1 MVADYRMA
9 KYVSLFSQFYH
20 FLKYSIERPV
30 PMHLEHGMFIISVDV
45 DAGSKNLGVMN
56 RGRNDLNVNKY
67 ISEYRIGEI
76 EENALPMLVKAF
88 DDFEIPVTFAVRGQ
102 LTELNDSVLE
112 ILRRSA
118 VKHDIGAHGYYHT
131 EFTNLSH
138 SDAEH
143 ELSMIS
149 AGLKK
154 FGIVPKSFV
163 FPRNSVAHLD
173 LLERHG
179 YECYRGYGNFK
190 EDCMLIDRN
199 GELYN
204 IHPSLY
210 LDEGTRYAC
219 LRRILDI
226 SIAKNLPF
234 HVWFHPWSFG
244 ETEEALQKFITKV
257 FTPFFSYA
265 KRKERNNLLSF
276 ETMLSATLNVE
287 SMKNDTVS

>member
-1 MVADYRMA
+1 MA
-9 KYVSLFSQFYH
+9 FPEGARERARAPFSQLAH
-20 FLKYSIERPV
+20 FLAYSIERPK
-30 PMHLEHGMFIISVDV
+30 MHLKQGMFIVSIDV
-45 DAGSKNLGVMN
+45 DAGSRELGVMN
-56 RGRNDLNVNKY
+56 KGENDLNVSKCN
-67 ISEYRIGEI
+67 SEYRIGAI
-76 EENALPMLVKAF
+76 EEDVLPLFVETF
-88 DDFEIPVTFAVRGQ
+88 DDFGIPATFAVRGQ
-102 LTELNDSVLE
+102 LTEVNGSVLE
-112 ILRRSA
+112 VLLRSA

-131 EFTNLSH
+131 EFTNLSY
-138 SDAEH
+138 SDAEN

-163 FPRNSVAHLD
+163 FPRNSVAYLD

-179 YECYRGYGNFK
+179 YKCYRGYGNFMK
-190 EDCMLIDRN
+190 DRMLIEKR

-210 LDEGTRYAC
+210 LDEGTRLAC

-244 ETEEALQKFITKV
+244 ETEEAVQKFITKV

-265 KRKERNNLLSF
+265 KRKERDDKLSF
-276 ETMLSATLNVE
+276 ETMLSAALNVE
-287 SMKNDTVS
+287 NMKNDTIS

>member
-1 MVADYRMA
+1 
-9 KYVSLFSQFYH
+9 
-20 FLKYSIERPV
+20 
-30 PMHLEHGMFIISVDV
+30 MHLEHGMFIISIDVDV
-45 DAGSKNLGVMN
+45 GSRKLGVVN
-56 RGRNDLNVNKY
+56 KGKNDLNVNKY

-76 EENALPMLVKAF
+76 EENALPILVEIF
-88 DDFEIPVTFAVRGQ
+88 DGFEIPVTFAVRGQ
-102 LTELNDSVLE
+102 LTEVNDSVLE
-112 ILRRSA
+112 VLRRSA

-131 EFTNLSH
+131 EFTNLSYG
-138 SDAEH
+138 DAEN

-149 AGLKK
+149 TGLKK
-154 FGIVPKSFV
+154 FGIVPQSFV

-179 YECYRGYGNFK
+179 YECYRGYGNFRR
-190 EDCMLIDRN
+190 DCMLIDRS

-210 LDEGTRYAC
+210 LDEGTRPAY

-226 SIAKNLPF
+226 SIAKKLPF

-257 FTPFFSYA
+257 LTPFFSYA
-265 KRKERNNLLSF
+265 KRKERDNTLSF
-276 ETMLSATLNVE
+276 ETMLSAALKVE
-287 SMKNDTVS
+287 NMKNNAVS

>member
-1 MVADYRMA
+1 MMAGCRMA

-20 FLKYSIERPV
+20 FLRYSVGRRV
-30 PMHLEHGMFIISVDV
+30 PTHLEHGIFIVSVDV
-45 DAGSKNLGVMN
+45 DVGSKKLGVIN
-56 RGRNDLNVNKY
+56 NGKNDLNVNKY

-76 EENALPMLVKAF
+76 EENALPMLVEIF
-88 DDFEIPVTFAVRGQ
+88 DSFEIPVTFAVRGQ
-102 LTELNDSVLE
+102 LTEVNDSALEVL
-112 ILRRSA
+112 LRSA
-118 VKHDIGAHGYYHT
+118 VKHDIGAHGYYHK
-131 EFTNLSH
+131 EFTNLSCN
-138 SDAEH
+138 DAEN

-179 YECYRGYGNFK
+179 YKCYRGYGNFMK
-190 EDCMLIDRN
+190 DCMYIERRGRLF
-199 GELYN
+199 N

-210 LDEGTRYAC
+210 LDQGTRLAC
-219 LRRILDI
+219 LKRILDI
-226 SIAKNLPF
+226 SIATRLPL

-265 KRKERNNLLSF
+265 KRKERNSLLSF
-276 ETMLSATLNVE
+276 ETMLSATLRVE
-287 SMKNDTVS
+287 SMKNDIVS